1 MNPPAYLITRE
12 SITVIWQGKP
22 HVVQK
27 GSPQFNNLR
36 AAIIEE
42 RWEDVPR
49 HLTVRKSLQTWAK
62 GEFTIDES
70 GETVFYRGES
80 LPRDINARIC
90 EMASAGEDP
99 TPLLNF
105 WERLQRNPSFR
116 SVEQL
121 FPFLNHKG
129 IPITPDGCFLA
140 YKGVN
145 NNYTDC
151 HTGEVDN
158 RPGTKHEMP
167 RNKISDDPEHAC
179 HYGYHVGAERY
190 AKGFGSRMV
199 ICKIDPE
206 HVVCVPYDSSK
217 EKMRVCKYEVI
228 GNYGDTLPSTTY
240 NDKEDPA
247 TSSPHRAHDCVSD
260 DSGKCEVCGEELET
274 DIEED
279 EGNLVDDADLP
290 PEETESSEEDE
301 EEKRKAKKGFSKFD
315 KMGFE
320 DLAKQ
325 SIEALRKYA
334 GKGLQI
340 VGASKIPGGK
350 PALIATILKVRA

>member
-1 MNPPAYLITRE
+1 MNPPAYTITRE

-27 GSPQFNNLR
+27 GAPQFNNLR

-42 RWEDVPR
+42 RWDDVPG
-49 HLTVRKSLQTWAK
+49 HLTVRKSLQTWTK
-62 GEFTIDES
+62 GEFTMDES
-70 GETVFYRGES
+70 GETVFYRGEA
-80 LPRDINARIC
+80 LPRDINSRIC
-90 EMASAGEDP
+90 EMAAAGEDP

-121 FPFLNHKG
+121 FPFLNHEG

-140 YKGVN
+140 YKGLN
-145 NNYTDC
+145 NNYTDR
-151 HTGEVDN
+151 HTGKIDN

-167 RNKISDDPEHAC
+167 RNKISDDPKHAC

-190 AKGFGSRMV
+190 AKSFGPRTV
-199 ICKIDPE
+199 VCKIDPE
-206 HVVCVPYDSSK
+206 HVVCVPYDSSQ

-247 TSSPHRAHDCVSD
+247 TSSPHRAHDCVSND
-260 DSGKCEVCGEELET
+260 DGKCEVCGELLE
-274 DIEED
+274 DIDED
-279 EGNLVDDADLP
+279 NLIEDDDADLP
-290 PEETESSEEDE
+290 PEEEG
-301 EEKRKAKKGFSKFD
+301 EKRKAKKGFAKFD

-325 SIEALRKYA
+325 SIESLRKYA

-350 PALIATILKVRA
+350 IALIERILEVRK